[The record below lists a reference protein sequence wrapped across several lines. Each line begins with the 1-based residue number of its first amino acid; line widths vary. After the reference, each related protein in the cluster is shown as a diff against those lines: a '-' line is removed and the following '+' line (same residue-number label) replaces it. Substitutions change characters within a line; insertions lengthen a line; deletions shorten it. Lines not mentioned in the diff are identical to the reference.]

1 MDYQKAIQDVK
12 KGNLKAVYTIF
23 GSELFLQQEFLQIL
37 LNQFGEADNL
47 DMAKIDLSEQS
58 LDAAL
63 DEAEMFSFFAEYRLI
78 IVENVQFLN
87 ANSSQKLSTSE
98 EKRLLDYINNPNEA
112 SVIVFVIP
120 FDQVDKRKKLTK
132 AFQKQ
137 TAFIEVNPL
146 KEQEVSRYIQRYIEG
161 EQLNITR
168 EASQELLVRV
178 NYQLTEAMG
187 EISKLKSF
195 SLTGQP
201 ITIDVVRT
209 LVPRTLESNVFE
221 LTDAVMKKRVDKAVQ
236 IYQDLILMKHEP
248 IALHALIISQFRLI
262 IQSKL
267 LNQQGYLE
275 ADIAK
280 ELSVHPYRVKLALQ
294 SGRRSNL
301 KPLAEFYD
309 ELIEVDYHMKTGV
322 GIKETHFYLLLT
334 KLVSLA

>member
-301 KPLAEFYD
+301 KQLAEFYD

-334 KLVSLA
+334 KLVLLA

>member
-1 MDYQKAIQDVK
+1 MEYQKAIQEVR
-12 KGNLKAVYTIF
+12 KGKLKAVYTIF
-23 GSELFLQQEFLQIL
+23 GSEIFLQQEFLQTL

-47 DMAKIDLSEQS
+47 DMARIDLTEQS

-87 ANSSQKLSTSE
+87 ANSSQKLSASE
-98 EKRLLDYINNPNEA
+98 ETRLLDYIGNPNEA
-112 SVIVFVIP
+112 SVIVFVVP
-120 FDQVDKRKKLTK
+120 VDQVDKRKKITK

-146 KEQEVSRYIQRYIEG
+146 KEPEVARYIKYFVEN
-161 EQLNITR
+161 EQLNITK
-168 EASQELLVRV
+168 EAVQELLIRV

-187 EISKLKSF
+187 EVAKLKSF

-201 ITIDVVRT
+201 ISIDVVRT

-221 LTDAVMKKRVDKAVQ
+221 LTDAVMKKQIDKAVQ

-248 IALHALIISQFRLI
+248 IALHALIVSQFRLI

-275 ADIAK
+275 ANIAK

-294 SGRRSNL
+294 SGRRTQL
-301 KPLAEFYD
+301 KQLVSFYD
-309 ELIEVDYHMKTGV
+309 ELIEVDFYMKTGI

-334 KLVSLA
+334 KLMTVM

>member
-1 MDYQKAIQDVK
+1 MEYQKAIQEVK
-12 KGNLKAVYTIF
+12 KGKLKAVYTIF
-23 GSELFLQQEFLQIL
+23 GSELFLQQEFLQTL

-47 DMAKIDLSEQS
+47 DMARIDLGEQT
-58 LDAAL
+58 LNDAL

-87 ANSSQKLSTSE
+87 ANSSQKLSDKE
-98 EKRLLDYINNPNEA
+98 VERLLDYINNPNEA
-112 SVIVFVIP
+112 SVVVLLVP

-132 AFQKQ
+132 AIQKQ
-137 TAFIEVNPL
+137 TAFVEVNPL
-146 KEQEVSRYIQRYIEG
+146 KEQDVSQYIRRYVEG
-161 EQLNITR
+161 EQLNITKD
-168 EASQELLVRV
+168 ALQELLVRV

-187 EISKLKSF
+187 ELAKLKSF
-195 SLTGQP
+195 SLTGQV
-201 ITIDVVRT
+201 INIDVVRT

-280 ELSVHPYRVKLALQ
+280 ELGVHPYRVKLALQ
-294 SGRRSNL
+294 SGRRSKL
-301 KPLAEFYD
+301 KQLADFYD
-309 ELIEVDYHMKTGV
+309 ELIEVDFQMKTGV

-334 KLVSLA
+334 KLVSVA